1 MSTYG
6 EIIADIPTPDDY
18 TERATES
25 LREAAANVLD
35 SLIQHIET
43 QGCARAIV
51 PTIVPEKVVELVKA
65 PLIKK
70 GWDVKIEKIEN
81 GGRLL
86 TIDPPVAKAAKRS

>member
-18 TERATES
+18 TERAAES
-25 LREAAANVLD
+25 LREAAANVLEA
-35 SLIQHIET
+35 LIDKIED

-51 PTIVPEKVVELVKA
+51 PPIVPDKVVELVKA

-70 GWDVKIEKIEN
+70 GWDVKVEKIEN

-86 TIDPPVAKAAKRS
+86 TIDPPAAKTAKRS